1 MAIVVHHLDC
11 GRMNPVGGSLMYG
24 SGAHHR
30 HLVCHVLLLELADR
44 LVLVDTGFGLADI
57 ADPTRRLGGTFVNMV
72 RPRLDPASAAVS
84 QIESLGFSTNDVRD
98 VIVTHM
104 DVDHVG
110 GLSDFPHAR
119 VHVAATELARAIARP
134 SFHDRMRYRDVQWS
148 HGPDWRRYDAAG
160 EPWFGFPAV
169 HDLDGLPPEIL
180 AIPLV
185 GHSMG
190 HSGIAIDTGGPGG
203 DRWLLHCGDAYFHR
217 GEVDR
222 RQPRCPAML
231 RGFQWW
237 VGADN
242 EVRMANQARLRRLFE
257 DPAADVHLFCAHD
270 PEELDRCTT

>member
-11 GRMNPVGGSLMYG
+11 GRMNPVGGGLIYG
-24 SGAHHR
+24 SGGRHR

-57 ADPTRRLGGTFVNMV
+57 ADPKGRLGGLVVNLL

-84 QIESLGFSTNDVRD
+84 QIEALGFSATDVRD

-104 DVDHVG
+104 DIDHIG

-119 VHVAATELARAIARP
+119 VHVASTELEHAMNPR
-134 SFHDRMRYRDVQWS
+134 SSHERMRYRSVQWS
-148 HGPDWRRYDAAG
+148 HRPTWHRYDAAG

-169 HDLDGLPPEIL
+169 RDLDTLPPEIL

-190 HSGIAIDTGGPGG
+190 HSGIAIDTGRAG
-203 DRWLLHCGDAYFHR
+203 DERWLLHCGDAYFHR
-217 GEVDR
+217 GEVER
-222 RQPRCPAML
+222 AQPRCPAML
-231 RGFQWW
+231 RGFQRW

-242 EVRMANQARLRRLFE
+242 PVRLANQARLQALFQ
-257 DPAADVHLFCAHD
+257 DPAADVSLFCAHD
-270 PEELDRCTT
+270 PEELDRY